1 MSYEKLGLKC
11 GLEIHQQLE
20 GKKLFCNCPTM
31 MRDDTPDFKIQRQL
45 RASAGESG
53 VVDVAAAQEQLKARQ
68 FVYQGYNDTTCL
80 VEVDAEPP
88 HAVNFDALYTAL
100 QFSLLLKAHIY
111 PIVQMMRKTIV
122 DGSATSGFQR
132 TGMIARQG
140 MLQMEDKVITI
151 EGISLEEDACK
162 IISDSSHEKVYQ
174 LDRLGIAL
182 IEVSTGPDITS
193 AQECQDVA
201 KKLGLLLRSLP
212 GVKRGLGTIRQDVNV
227 SIARGNRVEI
237 KGAQDLRMLPTLVD
251 LEVKRQEE
259 LLKIRDEMKDVKLE
273 KIEIVDV
280 SDILKLANSKIF
292 SSALEKK
299 GRILGMKLNG
309 FAGYL
314 GRELQ
319 PGYRLG
325 TELSGRAKI
334 YAGVG
339 GIIHSD
345 EFDPNT
351 PQKYGLTV
359 EIIKNVE
366 EKLNVKNKDAY
377 VIVADMEEKGRRA
390 LQVAYERAQ
399 EVFVGVPKEV
409 RKANADGTTSFLRPM
424 PGAARMYPETD
435 VPLIRPDL
443 KGIKLPELIE
453 EKVVRYQKV
462 MGLAKDLAE
471 FVAKSDKV
479 LLFEEMVGKY
489 STLKPAF
496 IAETLTSTLLGIKRD
511 YDADPEKL
519 TDDDFRVFFAYLNEG
534 KIHKDI
540 ALNVLIDMIKG
551 QFDVGRYEKLST
563 ETLHQGMIEIISANK
578 GAPLSALMGL
588 CMKKF
593 AGKADGK
600 MISEEL
606 KKLIEKGHKD

>member
-20 GKKLFCNCPTM
+20 GRKLFCDCPTAL
-31 MRDDTPDFKIQRQL
+31 REDTPDFKIIRKL

-53 VVDVAAAQEQLKARQ
+53 DVDVAAKQEQLKERQ
-68 FVYQGYNDTTCL
+68 FVYEGYRDTNCL

-88 HAVNFDALYTAL
+88 HAVNTDAFYTAL
-100 QFSLLLKAHIY
+100 QFSLLLKAQVF

-132 TGMIARQG
+132 TGMIARRG
-140 MLQMEDKVITI
+140 VLKTDKGDITI

-162 IISDSSHEKVYQ
+162 IVSENSSEKVYR
-174 LDRLGIAL
+174 LDRLGIPL
-182 IEVSTGPDITS
+182 IEVCTGPDIKS
-193 AQECQDVA
+193 PEQCQEVA

-212 GVKRGLGTIRQDVNV
+212 SVKRGLGTIRQDVNV
-227 SIARGNRVEI
+227 SIIGGNRVEI
-237 KGAQDLRMLPTLVD
+237 KGAQDLRMLPTLVA

-259 LLKIRDEMKDVKLE
+259 LLKIREDAKRIKLDTLV
-273 KIEIVDV
+273 IVDV
-280 SDILKLANSKIF
+280 SEILRDVNSKIF
-292 SSALEKK
+292 SSTLEKK
-299 GRILGMKLNG
+299 GSILGMKLNG

-345 EFDPNT
+345 EYDRSA
-351 PQKYGLTV
+351 PQKYGLTAQ
-359 EIIKNVE
+359 IITQIEDALGVGP
-366 EKLNVKNKDAY
+366 KDAY
-377 VIVADMEEKGRRA
+377 VLVADNEERAKRA
-390 LQVAYERAQ
+390 LQVVYERTQ
-399 EVFVGVPKEV
+399 EIFIGVPKEV

-435 VPLIRPDL
+435 VPLIRPHL

-453 EKVVRYQKV
+453 VKIVRYQKEF
-462 MGLAKDLAE
+462 GLSKDLAE

-479 LLFEEMVGKY
+479 LLFEEIV
-489 STLKPAF
+489 SLHSALKPAF
-496 IAETLTSTLLGIKRD
+496 VAETLTSTLLGIKRD
-511 YDADPEKL
+511 YDVDPDML
-519 TDDDFRVFFAYLNEG
+519 SDDDFRLFFQYLDEE

-540 ALNVLIDMIKG
+540 VIDVLIDMIKG
-551 QFDVGRYEKLST
+551 QFNVNKYEKLST
-563 ETLHQGMIEIISANK
+563 EMLHSGIREIIAANK
-578 GAPLSALMGL
+578 GAPFSALMGL

-593 AGKADGK
+593 AGKSDGK
-600 MISEEL
+600 TISEEL
-606 KKLIEKGHKD
+606 RRLMEREHHS